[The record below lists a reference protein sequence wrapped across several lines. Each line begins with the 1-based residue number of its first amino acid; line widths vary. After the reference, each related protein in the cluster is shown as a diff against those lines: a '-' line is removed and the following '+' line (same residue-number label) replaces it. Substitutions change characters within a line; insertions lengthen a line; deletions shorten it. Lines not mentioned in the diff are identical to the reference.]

1 MTRVTRGRVPGV
13 LVLEPHHL
21 TDERGVF
28 YEGVRTDTLTA
39 VTGRPF
45 APRQVNYSVS
55 RRGTLRGLHGVRV
68 PPGQAKLVTCVRGS
82 VRDVVVDLRLGSPEF
97 GTYETTALDAE
108 SGRAVYVP
116 EGVVHGFLA
125 LTDDACVSYLLSTPH
140 VPGTQI
146 DIDPLDPDLAIA
158 WTAGAPADLE
168 LLLSAK
174 DRAAPGVRE
183 AEAAG
188 LLPYWRGSRHP
199 AAPLPQRSGVSG

>member
-1 MTRVTRGRVPGV
+1 M
-13 LVLEPHHL
+13 
-21 TDERGVF
+21 
-28 YEGVRTDTLTA
+28 
-39 VTGRPF
+39 
-45 APRQVNYSVS
+45 
-55 RRGTLRGLHGVRV
+55 RV

-188 LLPYWRGSRHP
+188 LLPYWRARGTRRPCPSGRGFPGDRPTGRPAP
-199 AAPLPQRSGVSG
+199 AAAAPAARARGRAGPSWSPGPPASSARTSPRGCWPGEPG